1 MRFRGNW
8 RGLSPPHAEDPGQ
21 VTGPPLPD
29 NCVEHPNKGK
39 LSSRRAENPRCQA
52 QLRLNPRHSTG
63 QVRGAARD
71 PPFSERPPP
80 RPRPRDGRSSGR
92 SQAAPPQQKT
102 CLACR
107 RIFTPVTVYGRRD
120 WRCPHW
126 QGWQRQP
133 SPGGL
138 RGCDDIGHAIRTCPC
153 TDLCI
158 P

>member
-39 LSSRRAENPRCQA
+39 LSSQHAENPRCQA

-80 RPRPRDGRSSGR
+80 PRPAPGTDAV
-92 SQAAPPQQKT
+92 QADHELRHLSATSAEGVLSLQTHFHPSHSLRYT
-102 CLACR
+102 GLAVSPLAGMAEAAQAR
-107 RIFTPVTVYGRRD
+107 RA
-120 WRCPHW
+120 
-126 QGWQRQP
+126 QR
-133 SPGGL
+133 L
-138 RGCDDIGHAIRTCPC
+138 R
-153 TDLCI
+153 
-158 P
+158 